1 MKTTITTLAAVAAMT
16 LSGCSG
22 TIGALCYIPADSTGQ
37 CTAAP
42 VKEPIRTAPVLPA
55 VKS

>member
-1 MKTTITTLAAVAAMT
+1 MKTTITTLAAVAAVT

-22 TIGALCYIPADSTGQ
+22 TMGALCYIPADSTGQ
-37 CTAAP
+37 CTAAT
-42 VKEPIRTAPVLPA
+42 VKEPIRTEPVLPA